1 MTAALPRRRT
11 GRPGRVRRTWA
22 RHPRVGL
29 AVEAFLAATLAW
41 LAAQACLAEFV
52 DGVRRARATTADDLF
67 VAGDVVHT
75 VRSSPA
81 ALRPRETAG

>member
-1 MTAALPRRRT
+1 MGLTVKAA
-11 GRPGRVRRTWA
+11 
-22 RHPRVGL
+22 
-29 AVEAFLAATLAW
+29 LAATLAW

-67 VAGDVVHT
+67 VAGDVIHI
-75 VRSSPA
+75 VRGSLA